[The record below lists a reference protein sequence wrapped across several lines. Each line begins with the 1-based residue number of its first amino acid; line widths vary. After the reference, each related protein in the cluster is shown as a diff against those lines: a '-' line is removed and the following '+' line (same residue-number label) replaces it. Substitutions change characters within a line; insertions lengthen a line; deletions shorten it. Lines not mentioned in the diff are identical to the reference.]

1 MPDLDGGH
9 YFLTVL
15 APVRT
20 EPLSDFK
27 GKEGYTRSHPTAL
40 AQQLALL
47 PTGPQNAGAP
57 SYAWPSPFSRN
68 TLNHFTRFAIIE
80 APHFNGRVSGD
91 ALATAVAGALGLKS
105 GQPLRAQPDDR
116 LTTPF
121 LLFAADFDAQG
132 LSAAEGLRAYATA
145 LWTTMADELT
155 SIFAHCYGFEKVNS
169 AATFHD
175 YLRKCQIETTR
186 PFNDYWADGLKAGN
200 MWPALGI
207 FGVGALAAVAG
218 LVAWLVA
225 LAAFAGGRLLKME
238 PHWPDW
244 MHWPPWLHGLASGPW
259 GATEWLIGLP
269 IGALLVGFVS
279 LKLLDHFGSTPF
291 PTAPDSDLPSVLK
304 GLFLQQHVTQLAIDV
319 QGLDD
324 AALHARFGAFLSA
337 THPGGAEPSLK
348 PGAIHAI
355 PPERTP

>member
-1 MPDLDGGH
+1 MPNFDGGH

-20 EPLSDFK
+20 EPLPDFK
-27 GKEGYTRSHPTAL
+27 DQEGYTRSHPTAL
-40 AQQLALL
+40 AQRLALL
-47 PTGPQNAGAP
+47 PTGRQSDGLP
-57 SYAWPSPFSRN
+57 SDAWPSPFSRN

-80 APHFNGRVSGD
+80 DPHFNGRVSGD
-91 ALATAVAGALGLKS
+91 ALVTAVAGALNLKS

-145 LWTTMADELT
+145 LWTTMANELT
-155 SIFAHCYGFEKVNS
+155 SVFAHCYGFEKVDS
-169 AATFHD
+169 ADTFHD

-200 MWPALGI
+200 MWPALGVFGLAAAMSVI
-207 FGVGALAAVAG
+207 GLGAWLLALTVFGGGKLLDMQPLWPQSGPFGVIG
-218 LVAWLVA
+218 WLVA
-225 LAAFAGGRLLKME
+225 LPIAA
-238 PHWPDW
+238 W
-244 MHWPPWLHGLASGPW
+244 
-259 GATEWLIGLP
+259 
-269 IGALLVGFVS
+269 LVGFIG
-279 LKLLDHFGSTPF
+279 LKLLDRFGSTPF

-304 GLFLQQHVTQLAIDV
+304 GLFLQQHFTHLAIDV

-337 THPGGAEPSLK
+337 THPSGAEPSLK

>member
-1 MPDLDGGH
+1 MPNLDGGH

-15 APVRT
+15 APVRI
-20 EPLSDFK
+20 EPLPDFK
-27 GKEGYTRSHPTAL
+27 GKAGYTRSHPAAL

-47 PTGPQNAGAP
+47 PTGPQNDGMP

-91 ALATAVAGALGLKS
+91 ALATAVAGALNLKS

-116 LTTPF
+116 LSTPF

-132 LSAAEGLRAYATA
+132 KSGTDGLRAYATA

-155 SIFAHCYGFEKVNS
+155 SIFAHCYGFENVHS
-169 AATFHD
+169 ADAFYD
-175 YLRKCQIETTR
+175 YVRKCQIETTR

-200 MWPALGI
+200 MRPALFI
-207 FGVGALAAVAG
+207 FGAAAAMSVIGLGAWLIALVSFAG
-218 LVAWLVA
+218 GKLLGMQPLWPQSGPLGAIGWLVA
-225 LAAFAGGRLLKME
+225 LPIAA
-238 PHWPDW
+238 
-244 MHWPPWLHGLASGPW
+244 
-259 GATEWLIGLP
+259 WLIGF
-269 IGALLVGFVS
+269 IG
-279 LKLLDHFGSTPF
+279 LKLLDRFGKTPF
-291 PTAPDSDLPSVLK
+291 PTAPGSDLPSVLK
-304 GLFLQQHVTQLAIDV
+304 GLFLQQHFTKLAIDV

-324 AALHARFGAFLSA
+324 GALHARFGAFLNA
-337 THPGGAEPSLK
+337 TRPAQPQPALK
-348 PGAIHAI
+348 PGAIQAI

>member
-1 MPDLDGGH
+1 MPNFDGGH

-20 EPLSDFK
+20 EPLPDF
-27 GKEGYTRSHPTAL
+27 KEGYTRSHPTAL
-40 AQQLALL
+40 AQRLALL
-47 PTGPQNAGAP
+47 PTGRQSDGLP
-57 SYAWPSPFSRN
+57 SDAWPSPFSRN

-80 APHFNGRVSGD
+80 DPHFNGRVSGD
-91 ALATAVAGALGLKS
+91 ALVTAVAGALNLKS

-132 LSAAEGLRAYATA
+132 KSEAEGLRAYAEA
-145 LWTTMADELT
+145 LWTTMAKELT
-155 SIFAHCYGFEKVNS
+155 SIFAHCYGFENVKS
-169 AATFHD
+169 ADDFHD

-200 MWPALGI
+200 MTGALWI
-207 FGVGALAAVAG
+207 FGVMAFVSVIGLGAWLIALAT
-218 LVAWLVA
+218 
-225 LAAFAGGRLLKME
+225 FGGGWLLKME
-238 PHWPDW
+238 PHWPQHWPRW
-244 MHWPPWLHGLASGPW
+244 MHWLPWEPW
-259 GATEWLIGLP
+259 GAAEWLVVLPIAAWLIGF
-269 IGALLVGFVS
+269 IA
-279 LKLLDHFGSTPF
+279 LKLLDRFGKTPF

-304 GLFLQQHVTQLAIDV
+304 GLFLQQHFTHLAIDV

-337 THPGGAEPSLK
+337 THPSGAEPSLK

>member
-1 MPDLDGGH
+1 MPNFDGGH
-9 YFLTVL
+9 YFLTML

-20 EPLSDFK
+20 EPLPDF
-27 GKEGYTRSHPTAL
+27 KEGYTRSHPTAL
-40 AQQLALL
+40 AQRLALL
-47 PTGPQNAGAP
+47 PTGRQSDGLP
-57 SYAWPSPFSRN
+57 SDAWPSPFSRN

-80 APHFNGRVSGD
+80 DPHFNGRVSGD
-91 ALATAVAGALGLKS
+91 ALVTAVAGALNLKS

-145 LWTTMADELT
+145 LWTTMANELT
-155 SIFAHCYGFEKVNS
+155 SVFAHCYGFEKVDS
-169 AATFHD
+169 ADTFHD

-200 MWPALGI
+200 MWPALGV
-207 FGVGALAAVAG
+207 FGLAAAMSVIG
-218 LVAWLVA
+218 LGAWLLALTVFGGGKLLDMQPLWPQSGPFGAIGWLVA
-225 LAAFAGGRLLKME
+225 LPIAA
-238 PHWPDW
+238 
-244 MHWPPWLHGLASGPW
+244 
-259 GATEWLIGLP
+259 WLIGF
-269 IGALLVGFVS
+269 IG
-279 LKLLDHFGSTPF
+279 LKLLDRFGSTPF

-304 GLFLQQHVTQLAIDV
+304 GLFLQQHFTHLAIDV

-337 THPGGAEPSLK
+337 THPSGAEPSLK